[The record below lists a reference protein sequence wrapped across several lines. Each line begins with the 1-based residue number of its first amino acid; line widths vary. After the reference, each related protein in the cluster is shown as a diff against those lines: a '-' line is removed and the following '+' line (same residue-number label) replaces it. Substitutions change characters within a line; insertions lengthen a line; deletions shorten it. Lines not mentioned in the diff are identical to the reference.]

1 MARKWDRNKFNI
13 WMRKVDDEIASYC
26 GLSHYD
32 LADFLYADAFIA
44 GRTPKAVAKSAL
56 RAEGYPF

>member
-1 MARKWDRNKFNI
+1 
-13 WMRKVDDEIASYC
+13 MRKVDDEIASYC

-56 RAEGYPF
+56 KAEGYPF